1 MWSEEYDPESC
12 AAERPRWYEIVT
24 LVLICALV
32 WAAIIKGLIV
42 LDSRYGVTGWAL
54 SAMGRLP

>member
-1 MWSEEYDPESC
+1 MWHEEYDPDICADES
-12 AAERPRWYEIVT
+12 PRWYEIVT

-42 LDSRYGVTGWAL
+42 LDSRYSVTGWAL
-54 SAMGRLP
+54 SAIGRLP